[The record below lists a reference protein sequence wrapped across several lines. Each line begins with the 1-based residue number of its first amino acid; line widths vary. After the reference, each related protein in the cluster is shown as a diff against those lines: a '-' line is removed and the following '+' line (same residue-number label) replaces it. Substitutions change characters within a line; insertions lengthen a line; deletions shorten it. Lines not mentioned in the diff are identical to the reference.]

1 MFFAMPSISNKTVP
15 ALILTPQCETF
26 PLPLPILTSMGF
38 AVIGIVG
45 KTRIQSFPLRLSF
58 RVMACRAAS
67 ICRDDI
73 VPDLI
78 AFNPI
83 EPKFSLFERK
93 LALVNLPFCIFLYLV
108 FLGCNHIDL
117 LITIF
122 T

>member
-1 MFFAMPSISNKTVP
+1 MPSTSNKTVP
-15 ALILTPQCETF
+15 ELILTPQCETF

-45 KTRIQSFPLRLSF
+45 KTRIQSFPLRLNF
-58 RVMACRAAS
+58 LTMACRAAS

-83 EPKFSLFERK
+83 EPKVSLFERK
-93 LALVNLPFCIFLYLV
+93 LVLVNLPFCIFLYLV
-108 FLGCNHIDL
+108 FFGCSHIDL
-117 LITIF
+117 LIIIF